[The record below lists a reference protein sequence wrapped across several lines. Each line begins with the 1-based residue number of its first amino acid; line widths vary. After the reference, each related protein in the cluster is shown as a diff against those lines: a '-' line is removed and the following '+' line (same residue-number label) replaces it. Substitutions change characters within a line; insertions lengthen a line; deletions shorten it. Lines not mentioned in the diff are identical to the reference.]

1 MLKVKTI
8 NNNKYFKIIL
18 LRLSLCLVHQCI
30 RHVEIRTC
38 TQNWVCVQIP
48 TCAIHYYT
56 RHKWCSFLYCVYKKL
71 THQFVKFT
79 YLHPLKFICSPFKIL

>member
-48 TCAIHYYT
+48 TCAIQWYIT
-56 RHKWCSFLYCVYKKL
+56 TLDINGVLFFIVYIK
-71 THQFVKFT
+71 
-79 YLHPLKFICSPFKIL
+79 S